1 MKFKWVGLPNVKSLD
16 LVYNEIMEPQDTLN
30 PGDILEIPD
39 DNKELIQKLKANLN
53 YEVYIEP
60 KKVGRPKKNDKKE
73 EKEEEE

>member
-30 PGDILEIPD
+30 LGDIIEIPD

-53 YEVYIEP
+53 YEVYIES
-60 KKVGRPKKNDKKE
+60 KKAGRPKKNEKKE
-73 EKEEEE
+73 EKEEE

>member
-30 PGDILEIPD
+30 PGDIIEIPD
-39 DNKELIQKLKANLN
+39 DNKELIQKLKANFN

-60 KKVGRPKKNDKKE
+60 KKAGRPKKNEKKE
-73 EKEEEE
+73 EKEEE